1 MVNVSAFRG
10 IRYDLAQV
18 GSLSD
23 VIAPPYDVIAP
34 NFQESLYKQH
44 PANVIRLILNRQEP
58 GDESWDE
65 RYERAA
71 KYLRQWQREGV
82 FFTEN
87 ESALYVYHQQF
98 DYAGQTFVRRGF
110 MGRLQLEPFGEGQV
124 YPHEET
130 HSAAKAD
137 RLKLFNATKCN
148 LSQIFG
154 IYPDESNHA
163 QQLLESAIVGV
174 TPLEATDH
182 LGVLHRLWPVTDV
195 KVIAEVSSAMADL
208 PMYVADG
215 HHRYETGCNYR
226 QQMME
231 QEQIGPDHPAN
242 FVLTMCVSMNDPGM
256 IVLPT
261 HRLLRG
267 VSPVS
272 VDQLTSSLSS
282 HFELMPGPAGA
293 DSAAAVWEEIEVEDQ
308 QGMIGLFCAAGDQ
321 WVLARVNEAGITRLQ
336 EISSDQSSD
345 WCGLGVSILHRL
357 ILDDLLGLTNL
368 PKPDYVHLVDEVIDG
383 LAAGDEDG
391 AAYGLAALVMPATL
405 DHIRQISQNGER
417 MPAKSTYFYPKLLS
431 GLVINPIGQ

>member
-23 VIAPPYDVIAP
+23 VIAPPYDVIDP
-34 NFQESLYKQH
+34 NFQEALYKQH

-58 GDESWDE
+58 GDESGDE

-110 MGRLQLEPFGEGQV
+110 MGSLQLEPFCEGQV

-154 IYPDESNHA
+154 IYPDESNDV

-272 VDQLTSSLSS
+272 VDQLTSSLSG

-293 DSAAAVWEEIEVEDQ
+293 DSAAEVWEEIEVEDQ
-308 QGMIGLFCAAGDQ
+308 QGMIGLFCAADDQ

>member
-308 QGMIGLFCAAGDQ
+308 QGMIGLFCAADDQ

-336 EISSDQSSD
+336 EIASDQSSD

>member
-23 VIAPPYDVIAP
+23 VIAPPYDVIDP

-44 PANVIRLILNRQEP
+44 PTNVIRLILNRQEP
-58 GDESWDE
+58 GDESGDE

-71 KYLRQWQREGV
+71 RYLRQWQREGV

-154 IYPDESNHA
+154 IYPDESNDA

-231 QEQIGPDHPAN
+231 QEQIGPNHPAN
-242 FVLTMCVSMNDPGM
+242 FVLTMCVSMNDPGL

-272 VDQLTSSLSS
+272 VDQLTSSLSV
-282 HFELMPGPAGA
+282 HFELMPGPTGA
-293 DSAAAVWEEIEVEDQ
+293 NSAAEVWEEIEVEDQ
-308 QGMIGLFCAAGDQ
+308 QGMIGLFCAADDQ
-321 WVLARVNEAGITRLQ
+321 WVLAKVNEAGAARLQ
-336 EISSDQSSD
+336 EIASDQSSD

-357 ILDDLLGLTNL
+357 ILDDLLGLTDL
-368 PKPDYVHLVDEVIDG
+368 PKPDYVHLVGEVVDG
-383 LAAGDEDG
+383 LADGDEDG
-391 AAYGLAALVMPATL
+391 APYGLAALVMPATL

-431 GLVINPIGQ
+431 GLVINPISQ

>member
-23 VIAPPYDVIAP
+23 VIAPPYDVIDP

-44 PANVIRLILNRQEP
+44 PTNVIRLILNRQEP
-58 GDESWDE
+58 GDESGDE

-71 KYLRQWQREGV
+71 RYLRQWQREGV

-154 IYPDESNHA
+154 IYPDESNDA

-231 QEQIGPDHPAN
+231 QEQIGPNHPAN

-267 VSPVS
+267 ISPVS
-272 VDQLTSSLSS
+272 VDQLSASLSD
-282 HFELMPGPAGA
+282 HFELTTGPTGA
-293 DSAAAVWEEIEVEDQ
+293 DSAAEVWEEIEVEDQ
-308 QGMIGLFCAAGDQ
+308 QGMIGLFCAADDQ
-321 WVLARVNEAGITRLQ
+321 WVLAKVNEAGAARLQ
-336 EISSDQSSD
+336 EIASDQSSD

-357 ILDDLLGLTNL
+357 ILDDLLGLTDL
-368 PKPDYVHLVDEVIDG
+368 PKPDYVHLVGEVVDG
-383 LAAGDEDG
+383 LADGDEDG
-391 AAYGLAALVMPATL
+391 APYGLAALVMPATL

-431 GLVINPIGQ
+431 GLVINPISQ

>member
-23 VIAPPYDVIAP
+23 VIAPPYDVIDP

-58 GDESWDE
+58 GDESGDE

-154 IYPDESNHA
+154 IYPDESNDA

-272 VDQLTSSLSS
+272 VDQLTSSLSD
-282 HFELMPGPAGA
+282 HFELMPGPTGA
-293 DSAAAVWEEIEVEDQ
+293 DSAAEVWEEIEVEGQ
-308 QGMIGLFCAAGDQ
+308 QGTIGLFCAADDQ

-336 EISSDQSSD
+336 EIASDQSSD